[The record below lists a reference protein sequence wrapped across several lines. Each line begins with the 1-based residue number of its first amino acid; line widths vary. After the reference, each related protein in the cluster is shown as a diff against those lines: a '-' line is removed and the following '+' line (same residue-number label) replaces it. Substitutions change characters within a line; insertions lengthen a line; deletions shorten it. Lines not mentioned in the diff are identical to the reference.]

1 MDMTPEEIE
10 ETDRQNIKRVF
21 ELAGIT
27 LPVADVEKTRVAM
40 LKTIALK
47 EIAANALVDDDE
59 KNDTLVALYTV
70 ALSNLL

>member
-21 ELAGIT
+21 ELAGVT
-27 LPVADVEKTRVAM
+27 LPTADVEKTRVAM

-47 EIAANALVDDDE
+47 EIAANALVTDEE

>member
-21 ELAGIT
+21 ELTGIT
-27 LPVADVEKTRVAM
+27 LSDKEVEKTRAAM

-47 EIAANALVDDDE
+47 EIAANALVEGDPKDE
-59 KNDTLVALYTV
+59 TLVALYTV
-70 ALSNLL
+70 ALSNLI

>member
-27 LPVADVEKTRVAM
+27 LPAADVEKTRVAM